1 MKITA
6 CIYIANKEKEM
17 LYCNHGLGG
26 GVEEG
31 VGLFIYMEEDVG
43 GRGRLAAN
51 ICRERFISV
60 YWHRRRL
67 DRGDMKRNGNRTS
80 NLVRFWRSRELC
92 RSTVLHRE
100 RERRRRKPRTYIYN
114 CIIVYISA

>member
-1 MKITA
+1 MH
-6 CIYIANKEKEM
+6 IYIANKEKEM

-43 GRGRLAAN
+43 GRGRLAAH

-60 YWHRRRL
+60 
-67 DRGDMKRNGNRTS
+67 
-80 NLVRFWRSRELC
+80 
-92 RSTVLHRE
+92 
-100 RERRRRKPRTYIYN
+100 
-114 CIIVYISA
+114 

>member
-1 MKITA
+1 MH
-6 CIYIANKEKEM
+6 IYIANKEKEM

-67 DRGDMKRNGNRTS
+67 VSTGRHEKKRESHIQSGQILEIQR
-80 NLVRFWRSRELC
+80 
-92 RSTVLHRE
+92 
-100 RERRRRKPRTYIYN
+100 
-114 CIIVYISA
+114 IV